1 VSFSCQ
7 NQPRYLHT
15 KLALTVALLSS
26 SAFAFSEEKP
36 VASAGA
42 DVEEIY
48 IVGVRENRIS
58 KGATGLPMEIK
69 ETPQTISTIT
79 EEDIK
84 NFAVTG
90 SNEALALATG
100 VNVEQYETNRASFNA
115 RGFEIQVTQIDG
127 LSLVN
132 SYATVVGRED
142 TALFEKI
149 ELIRGANGLLT
160 GVGNSSGT
168 INYIRKR
175 PTNEDGGELS
185 LSAGSFDFK
194 RAVVDYNKVL
204 TSDGSW
210 AGRVVIA
217 HEDKGSFTRDLQ
229 DARTSLYGV
238 VDGQIGDK
246 GTLTMG
252 VGVNHAD
259 QDSPMWGSLTLMRSD
274 GVQSDFDES
283 VSTSQNWTY
292 WNTDSKNGFVEYTH
306 QLSDTW
312 NAKLTYNVRQGDEST
327 KILYVYEPNTGTLKP
342 DNTGLVGWPYRS
354 EGTTD
359 NRVLD
364 ANISGEFSAFGQ
376 EHHLLAGVS
385 QSKEETA
392 VDTFAALS
400 GFLNPLPAF
409 PYTGNVYPEPIW
421 GALSPSTRGESTLTR
436 AYLASRLTL
445 TDPLKVILGVNA
457 IRLERSGA
465 SIYGNAATNTEY
477 PNTEELSPYVG
488 LTYDITPNLLG
499 YISYSDIF
507 QNQDQTDFIGEYLD
521 PMKGVNSEVGVKAEW
536 FDKALLTTF
545 ALFSAEQTGLAT
557 YAGLNAKGN
566 YWYEPKDVKS
576 EGFEFEATGR
586 IAGDTQVTLGY
597 TQLSLKGPDGKDI
610 YEWIP
615 RRTLNFRIDTAISAL
630 PDLRFG
636 LGGRWQS
643 DINKVGGPEQD
654 AFFVANA
661 FASYAV
667 SESANLRLNVNNL
680 FGEKYIRGL
689 AYGTTYGAP
698 LNASVS
704 FEYKL

>member
-1 VSFSCQ
+1 MSTCQ
-7 NQPRYLHT
+7 NQLRYSRT
-15 KLALTVALLSS
+15 KLTLAIALLSS
-26 SAFAFSEEKP
+26 TAFTLAQEVP
-36 VASAGA
+36 VTPMGA
-42 DVEEIY
+42 DVEEMLI
-48 IVGVRENRIS
+48 IGERENRIS

-69 ETPQTISTIT
+69 ETPQTIGTIT

-84 NFAVTG
+84 NFALTG

-100 VNVEQYETNRASFNA
+100 INVEQYETNRASFNV

-175 PTNEDGGELS
+175 PKNEDGGELS
-185 LSAGSFDFK
+185 FSAGSFNFK

-204 TSDGSW
+204 TQDGSW
-210 AGRVVIA
+210 AGRVVVA
-217 HEDKGSFTRDLQ
+217 HENGDSFTRDLH
-229 DARTSLYGV
+229 DARTTIYGV

-246 GTLTMG
+246 GTLTIG

-259 QDSPMWGSLTLMRSD
+259 QDSPMWGSLTVMRKD
-274 GVQSDFDES
+274 GVQLEFDDS

-292 WNTDSKNGFVEYTH
+292 WNTDSKTGFVEYTH

-312 NAKLTYNVRQGDEST
+312 NAKLTYNYRHSDEST
-327 KILYVYEPNTGTLKP
+327 KLLYVYEPNTGTLNL

-354 EGTTD
+354 EGTSD
-359 NRVLD
+359 NKVLD
-364 ANISGEFSAFGQ
+364 ANINGTFSAFGQ
-376 EHHLLAGVS
+376 EHYLLVGVS
-385 QSKEETA
+385 QSKEVTA
-392 VDTFAALS
+392 VDTYAALS

-409 PYTGNVYPEPIW
+409 PYAGNVYPEPNW
-421 GALSPSTRGESTLTR
+421 GPLSPSTRGESALTR
-436 AYLASRLTL
+436 AYLASRFTV
-445 TDPLKVILGVNA
+445 TDPLKLILGVNA
-457 IRLERSGA
+457 IRLERTGA
-465 SIYGNAATNTEY
+465 SIYGTAATNTEF
-477 PNTEELSPYVG
+477 PVTKELSPYIG
-488 LTYDITPNLLG
+488 LTYDITSNLLG
-499 YISYSDIF
+499 YVSYSNIF

-545 ALFSAEQTGLAT
+545 ALFGAEQTGLAT

-566 YWYEPKDVKS
+566 YWYAPKDVKS

-586 IAGDTQVTLGY
+586 IGDDAQVTLGY

-615 RRTLNFRIDTAISAL
+615 RRTLNFRIDTAISAV

-643 DINKVGGPEQD
+643 DIHKVGGPKQD

-661 FASYAV
+661 FVSYAV
-667 SESANLRLNVNNL
+667 SESANLRLNINNL

-689 AYGTTYGAP
+689 AYGTIYGAP
-698 LNASVS
+698 ANASLA